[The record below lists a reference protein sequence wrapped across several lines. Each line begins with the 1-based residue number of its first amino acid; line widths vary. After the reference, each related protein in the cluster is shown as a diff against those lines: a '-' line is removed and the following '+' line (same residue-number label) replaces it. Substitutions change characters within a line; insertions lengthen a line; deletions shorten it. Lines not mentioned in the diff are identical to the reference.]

1 MSDLRKDP
9 LLDQWVIVA
18 ANRAQRPGALI
29 ESPPFEPGLPCP
41 FCEGHE
47 HETPP
52 ELLAF
57 RPAASAADGPQ
68 WRVRVVPNKF
78 PALEPGSGT
87 EESLPSPACRRA
99 PCTHGRQDGRGAGGE
114 GGSRSEAG
122 SDDAGLYQRRAARG
136 AHEVIVESPRHV
148 VSTSDLSIAEL
159 REVLLAQQMRLAYWK
174 RDPRMAYG
182 QIFKNVGQAAGASQE
197 HIHSQLLVIPEV
209 PRVIAAEMSGRW
221 TISASGASA
230 RFATWSVRS

>member
-57 RPAASAADGPQ
+57 RPAAQRGRWAAVAGAGRAQQVSRPRARQWDGGSSPLPPAVGHHVPMVGRMGEGQGVRAVPVQRPEVMTRASTSAA
-68 WRVRVVPNKF
+68 W
-78 PALEPGSGT
+78 PAALT
-87 EESLPSPACRRA
+87 R
-99 PCTHGRQDGRGAGGE
+99 
-114 GGSRSEAG
+114 
-122 SDDAGLYQRRAARG
+122 
-136 AHEVIVESPRHV
+136 
-148 VSTSDLSIAEL
+148 
-159 REVLLAQQMRLAYWK
+159 
-174 RDPRMAYG
+174 
-182 QIFKNVGQAAGASQE
+182 
-197 HIHSQLLVIPEV
+197 
-209 PRVIAAEMSGRW
+209 
-221 TISASGASA
+221 
-230 RFATWSVRS
+230 